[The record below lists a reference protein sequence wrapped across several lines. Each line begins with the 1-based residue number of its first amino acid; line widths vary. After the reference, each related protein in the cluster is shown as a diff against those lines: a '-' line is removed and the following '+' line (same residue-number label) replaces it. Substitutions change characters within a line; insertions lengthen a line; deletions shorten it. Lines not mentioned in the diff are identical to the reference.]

1 MKYQCILEELK
12 CKTTKA
18 ISIFLLEVGVYKK
31 SDSFLLTKFE
41 IIEMSINFKLKR
53 FNYLMLVCKIEEQ

>member
-1 MKYQCILEELK
+1 MKYQCTLEELK
-12 CKTTKA
+12 YKTTKA

-41 IIEMSINFKLKR
+41 IIEMSIKFKLKR